1 MTAIRIVAFHTVREL
16 IRNRLMY
23 VLLAF
28 GTLLILGSLLVAQ
41 LTVGQWERLI
51 NDIGLATVQLA
62 GGLVAI
68 LVGVGLIAGDVER
81 RYVYVTLAKP
91 IRRLQY
97 VVGRYVGL
105 CLCLA
110 ILVGLMGGAVATVL
124 AVTDYPMGATGFY
137 ALLLILIELWMVAAF
152 ALVFSTFTTPTLGV
166 IYSVGLFLVGH
177 LTGDLLLFTEKLKGA
192 ARLGVG
198 LLARVLPNLDLLNI
212 KTHAANQLPVEGS
225 FVVSAVSYGLLWA
238 TAAVALAA
246 TLFQKRDLK

>member
-91 IRRLQY
+91 IQRLQY
-97 VVGRYVGL
+97 VVGRYLGL

-124 AVTDYPMGATGFY
+124 AVTDYPMAATGFY

-177 LTGDLLLFTEKLKGA
+177 LTGDLLLFTEKLEGA